1 MDAEARKYGDSPF
14 KLMTSLMMK
23 AGGRSCYVTCQKV
36 FDVTASSRLELPAVC
51 GEGGAGR
58 RKFVCVLLL
67 FPAEGAKQA
76 INRSNLI

>member
-1 MDAEARKYGDSPF
+1 M
-14 KLMTSLMMK
+14 
-23 AGGRSCYVTCQKV
+23 
-36 FDVTASSRLELPAVC
+36 TASSRLGLAAGC
-51 GEGGAGR
+51 GEGRAGR